1 MTWLV
6 PQKPRNSSKQKFIK
20 QTEVINIQINKKFN
34 VLMTSS
40 RSRHQHDYRLID
52 VCFHKNLEIHV
63 SYSIL
68 KKQKH
73 SGFKEKYYYS
83 DAVIMLKSST

>member
-1 MTWLV
+1 
-6 PQKPRNSSKQKFIK
+6 
-20 QTEVINIQINKKFN
+20 
-34 VLMTSS
+34 MTSS
-40 RSRHQHDYRLID
+40 RRRNQHDYRLID
-52 VCFHKNLEIHV
+52 VCFYKNLEIHV

-83 DAVIMLKSST
+83 DAVIMLKSSKSSTGSWMVASTKILKFMSAEVFLNR